1 MMGLSKLGLR
11 LQVGSI
17 VVVAVSCLAVV
28 AGLYVRGEA
37 RMSAI
42 LGEAEAVRSVSD
54 RVTRLEI
61 DFLQMRRFEKNF
73 LMRLD
78 AVSVSEHGAARGRA
92 DQTIASLSRDLKEAG
107 RNDLA
112 SRADEVAAGLTAYGG
127 AFDGLV
133 EARTALGLTADTGLE
148 GVLRRVVHDL
158 EKAVGE
164 LSDPSLQVL
173 VLQMRRNEKDFMLR
187 HDSKYAD
194 AVVARAKELSDRL
207 MALDLPLMTRIT
219 LTQTIEGYRVRFL
232 AWAEGERKVR
242 EAEAAMQKVHRSM
255 EPVMTGLASAASDL
269 RRDTEATA
277 EATKVSTERSLLLAI
292 GAILVLLTGISAL
305 IGRAI
310 AKPIVGMTEAMSR
323 LADGDLA
330 VAVPGQGAGN
340 EIGRMA
346 RAVEVFRDNA
356 RERQALEAAQRG
368 EAARL
373 AADRRATMAA
383 LADRFDRQVGGVVAT
398 VSAAA
403 RRLEASAGTLSA
415 ASEEVSAQSTAVAAA
430 SEQASRNVQSVAAA
444 TEELSSTVTEVGRQV
459 ARSTEITAEAQTA
472 AEGGVAQMRGLAA
485 AAEQIGTI
493 VQMITEIAAKTNLL
507 ALNATI
513 EAARAGDAG
522 RGFAIVAQEVKGL
535 AEQTTRA
542 TSEIGVQVAAIQ
554 GSTQLTAESITSI
567 GRTIGS
573 MNAVAGSIA
582 AAVEEQGATT
592 LEISRNLQ
600 EAARGTADVNANIDG
615 VSTAAIGSSEASTEV
630 LSSATDLARQAETLR
645 AELARF
651 LADIRAA

>member
-42 LGEAEAVRSVSD
+42 LGEVEAVRSVTD

-78 AVSVSEHGAARGRA
+78 PGAVSEHGAARGRA
-92 DQTIASLSRDLKEAG
+92 GETIASLSRDLKASG
-107 RNDLA
+107 RSDLA
-112 SRADEVAAGLTAYGG
+112 SRAGEVADGLTAYGG

-133 EARTALGLTADTGLE
+133 EARTALGLTPDTGLE

-187 HDSKYAD
+187 RDPKYAD

-255 EPVMTGLASAASDL
+255 EPVMAGLVSATSDL
-269 RRDTEATA
+269 RRGTEATA

-292 GAILVLLTGISAL
+292 GALLVLLTGISAL

-554 GSTQLTAESITSI
+554 GSTHLTAESITSI